1 LTIVNQAGLIISAKV
16 QYQYSGIAYSR
27 RSEKILINQKY
38 DFILPDGASG
48 IFVQISS
55 GKVLYES
62 TFDRN
67 SQICLKVTGTLF
79 SSKVEKC

>member
-1 LTIVNQAGLIISAKV
+1 MIVSAVV
-16 QYQYSGIAYSR
+16 QYQYSGIAYTR
-27 RSEKILINQKY
+27 KSEIILINQKY
-38 DFILPDGASG
+38 DFIIPDGASG
-48 IFVQISS
+48 IFVQIKS

-79 SSKVEKC
+79 SSNVERC